1 MRALQERLDAVSQHH
16 PERATL
22 KDFRADPALLRVEE
36 EALAAADAIVT
47 PHADIA
53 AMFGE
58 RAILLDWKTP
68 PTRFKH
74 APGSRRIAFPG
85 PTIAR
90 KGAYEL
96 REAARA
102 LDLEVVLLGS
112 ELEGSEFWNGVRTS
126 RDIGGGVAAFVQP
139 AFLEDKPRKLLAA
152 LASGIPVIAS
162 SECGLQPQ
170 HALTLVP
177 AGNVEALIAALRAL

>member
-1 MRALQERLDAVSQHH
+1 
-16 PERATL
+16 
-22 KDFRADPALLRVEE
+22 
-36 EALAAADAIVT
+36 
-47 PHADIA
+47 
-53 AMFGE
+53 FGE
-58 RAILLDWKTP
+58 RAVLLDWKMP

-112 ELEGSEFWNGVRTS
+112 DLEGAEFWKGVRTS
-126 RDIGGGVAAFVQP
+126 RNIGDGVAAFVQP

-152 LASGIPVIAS
+152 LASGLPVIAPP
-162 SECGLQPQ
+162 ECGLPPQPGL
-170 HALTLVP
+170 ALAP
-177 AGNVEALIAALRAL
+177 AGDVHALIAALSTL